1 MKKIL
6 AAIFCLFLT
15 LNVIAQ
21 PVEMADVLRSS
32 GKIYV
37 VVGTIA
43 IIFVGLAGYLFML
56 DKRVSRLEK
65 GK

>member
-6 AAIFCLFLT
+6 LIIIVLFLNLT
-15 LNVIAQ
+15 ANAQ
-21 PVEMADVLRSS
+21 TVEMADALRSS

-56 DKRVSRLEK
+56 DRRVTKLEK
-65 GK
+65 RK

>member
-1 MKKIL
+1 MKKIFPIIIFL
-6 AAIFCLFLT
+6 FFSIAA
-15 LNVIAQ
+15 NAQ
-21 PVEMADVLRSS
+21 AVEMANVLRSS

-43 IIFVGLAGYLFML
+43 IIFVGLAAYLFML
-56 DKRVSRLEK
+56 DKRVSRLEE